1 MKKYFVIFCLISIFG
16 LIIINSE
23 SYEDKIDKK
32 VLDDFK
38 NGIEKVNVIV
48 KLKEPLENK
57 GFFVQSEKSDKK
69 KLLEK
74 NKIKSEIINEIGE
87 ENINHVF
94 NNEISLSLSIHD
106 LELLEKNNNVDYIWF
121 DKSLHAFLQGS
132 VPYVNATNT
141 WNVQISGFNVTGT
154 NETICILDTGVDFT
168 HPALNGKNL
177 TCVIDCFEKACVENC
192 SVLDD
197 HGHGTH
203 VAGIAGASTYINGV
217 AVGANLIGV
226 KVLNYQGSGTSTDLN
241 RGIDW
246 CIANKNA
253 YNISVI
259 SMSLGDCSNHTT
271 YCNSDPSASHIDNAT
286 NNNISVIV
294 AAGNGNSGGCTG
306 ITVTIGPSAPAC
318 VQSAV
323 AVGAVSDA
331 DSSIYYQRGPLFELF
346 APGIN
351 INSTKANGGFESLS
365 GTSMSAPHVSGIFA
379 LFKQFLRLTNQTK
392 TNNEI
397 KAVINNTGH
406 LLDDTSGS
414 GYNFSIVDIY
424 SAIYSLDNL
433 APNVTLISP
442 SNSLI
447 SINFNQTFVCNVT
460 DEFLLSNL
468 LFYLW
473 NSAGNLINQT
483 SSNIS
488 GLVNQSSFN
497 VTGLSSGI
505 YYWNCLGNDSKS
517 NSAYANSN
525 YTLTIGNL
533 STTLNSPINNTYTNQ
548 NLTFNCSGQTMQGAE
563 LTNLTFYLW
572 NSTSDLIYNLTS
584 NLSGEINS
592 TIFSYNFTD
601 EGNYFWNCLTINN
614 QSNSDLANENY
625 TLTYDITSPNITLI
639 SPENSA
645 SYTSSSQS
653 ITFSYNVSENIN
665 LSNCSLI
672 VNDAISLTNISIV
685 NLSET
690 QSFTNSFIPGS
701 YNWNINCTDKAGNIN
716 YSSQRSFTVTAPAVV
731 ASSGGGGG
739 GGSPSVS
746 IYAPTS
752 NDLLVGYSKELKEKE
767 QVKFTITGLE
777 KSSHTLTLN
786 SLKNNKVNI
795 TIKSE
800 PINLLLGI
808 GESKK
813 LNVTSNEYYDLYI
826 KFEGIKN
833 NKASIT
839 IKTIFEEI
847 NPKIYTIIEENKS
860 ETLDSEKEIEEKI
873 EEDFGTFDS
882 NKKVFYFLLI
892 LFIIIF
898 ILFIILNLRHY
909 QYNQEMKLLKKFGS

>member
-1 MKKYFVIFCLISIFG
+1 MKKYFVIFWLISIFG
-16 LIIINSE
+16 FIIIHSE
-23 SYEDKIDKK
+23 SYETKIDKK
-32 VLDDFK
+32 VLDDFN

-57 GFFVQSEKSDKK
+57 GFFVQSEKSDEK

-94 NNEISLSLSIHD
+94 NNEISLSLTIHD

-121 DKSLHAFLQGS
+121 DKPLHAFLQTS

-141 WNVQISGFNVTGT
+141 WNVQISGFNITGT

-226 KVLNYQGSGTSTDLN
+226 KVLNFQGSGTSTDLN

-246 CIANKNA
+246 CIANKNT

-286 NNNISVIV
+286 SNNISVIV

-318 VQSAV
+318 VESAV

-365 GTSMSAPHVSGIFA
+365 GTSMSAPHVAGVFA

-424 SAIYSLDNL
+424 SAIYSLDNV

-447 SINFNQTFVCNVT
+447 SINLNQT
-460 DEFLLSNL
+460 
-468 LFYLW
+468 
-473 NSAGNLINQT
+473 
-483 SSNIS
+483 
-488 GLVNQSSFN
+488 SFN

-505 YYWNCLGNDSKS
+505 YYWNCLGNDSKG
-517 NSAYANSN
+517 NFAYANNN

-533 STTLNSPINNTYTNQ
+533 STTLNSPENNKYTNQ

-572 NSTSDLIYNLTS
+572 NSTSNLIYNSTS

-592 TIFSYNFTD
+592 TIFSYNFTE
-601 EGNYFWNCLTINN
+601 EGNYSWNCLSINN
-614 QSNSDLANENY
+614 QSNSDLADENY

-672 VNDAISLTNISIV
+672 VNDIISLTNISIV
-685 NLSET
+685 NTSET
-690 QSFTNSFIPGS
+690 QSFTNSFVPGS
-701 YNWNINCTDKAGNIN
+701 YNWNINCSDKAGNIN
-716 YSSQRSFTVTAPAVV
+716 YTSQRSFTVTAPVV
-731 ASSGGGGG
+731 VVSSGGGGG
-739 GGSPSVS
+739 GGSPSAS

-752 NDLLVGYSKELKEKE
+752 NDLLIGYSNELKEKE

-795 TIKSE
+795 TIESE
-800 PINLLLGI
+800 PISLLLGI

-833 NKASIT
+833 NKANIT

-847 NPKIYTIIEENKS
+847 NPKIYIVIDENKS
-860 ETLDSEKEIEEKI
+860 ETLDSEKEIEEKT
-873 EEDFGTFDS
+873 EEDFLAFDL

-892 LFIIIF
+892 FLIIIF
-898 ILFIILNLRHY
+898 ILFVILNLRHY
-909 QYNQEMKLLKKFGS
+909 QDYKNIKYKN

>member
-1 MKKYFVIFCLISIFG
+1 MKKYFVIFWLISIFG
-16 LIIINSE
+16 FIIIHSE
-23 SYEDKIDKK
+23 SYETKIDKK
-32 VLDDFK
+32 VLDDFN

-57 GFFVQSEKSDKK
+57 GFFVQSEKSDEK

-121 DKSLHAFLQGS
+121 DKPLHAFLQTS

-141 WNVQISGFNVTGT
+141 WNVQISGFNITGT

-226 KVLNYQGSGTSTDLN
+226 KVLNFQGSGTSTDLN

-246 CIANKNA
+246 CIANKNT

-286 NNNISVIV
+286 SNNISVIV

-318 VQSAV
+318 VESAV
-323 AVGAVSDA
+323 AVGTVNDA
-331 DSSIYYQRGPLFELF
+331 NSAISYQRGPLFELF

-365 GTSMSAPHVSGIFA
+365 GTSMSTPHVAGVFA

-424 SAIYSLDNL
+424 SAIYSLDNV

-447 SINFNQTFVCNVT
+447 SINLNQTFVCNVT

-468 LFYLW
+468 IFYLW
-473 NSAGNLINQT
+473 NSTGNLINQT
-483 SSNIS
+483 ISNIS
-488 GLVNQSSFN
+488 GLSNQSSFN

-505 YYWNCLGNDSKS
+505 YYWNCLGNDSKG
-517 NSAYANSN
+517 NFAYAN
-525 YTLTIGNL
+525 
-533 STTLNSPINNTYTNQ
+533 NN
-548 NLTFNCSGQTMQGAE
+548 
-563 LTNLTFYLW
+563 
-572 NSTSDLIYNLTS
+572 
-584 NLSGEINS
+584 
-592 TIFSYNFTD
+592 TIFSYNFTN
-601 EGNYFWNCLTINN
+601 EGNYFWNCLSINN
-614 QSNSDLANENY
+614 QSNSDLADENY
-625 TLTYDITSPNITLI
+625 TLTYDITLPNITLI

-672 VNDAISLTNISIV
+672 VDDAISLTNISIV

-833 NKASIT
+833 NKANIT

-847 NPKIYTIIEENKS
+847 NPKIYIVIDENKS
-860 ETLDSEKEIEEKI
+860 ETLDSEKEIEEKT
-873 EEDFGTFDS
+873 EEDFLAFDL

-892 LFIIIF
+892 FLIIIF
-898 ILFIILNLRHY
+898 ILFVILNLRHY
-909 QYNQEMKLLKKFGS
+909 QDYKNIKYKN

>member
-1 MKKYFVIFCLISIFG
+1 MKKYFVIFWLISIFG
-16 LIIINSE
+16 FIIIHSE
-23 SYEDKIDKK
+23 SYETKIDKK
-32 VLDDFK
+32 VLDDFN

-57 GFFVQSEKSDKK
+57 GFFVQSEKSDEK

-94 NNEISLSLSIHD
+94 NNEISLSLTIHD

-121 DKSLHAFLQGS
+121 DKPLHAFLQTS

-141 WNVQISGFNVTGT
+141 WNVQISGFNITGT

-259 SMSLGDCSNHTT
+259 SMSLGDCTNHTA
-271 YCNSDPSASHIDNAT
+271 YCNSDPSASYIDNAT
-286 NNNISVIV
+286 SNNISVIV
-294 AAGNGNSGGCTG
+294 AAGNGNGGGCTG

-318 VQSAV
+318 VESAV
-323 AVGAVSDA
+323 AVGTVNDA
-331 DSSIYYQRGPLFELF
+331 NSAISYQRGPLFELF

-365 GTSMSAPHVSGIFA
+365 GTSMSTPHVAGVFA

-397 KAVINNTGH
+397 KAVINNTG
-406 LLDDTSGS
+406 
-414 GYNFSIVDIY
+414 
-424 SAIYSLDNL
+424 
-433 APNVTLISP
+433 
-442 SNSLI
+442 
-447 SINFNQTFVCNVT
+447 
-460 DEFLLSNL
+460 
-468 LFYLW
+468 
-473 NSAGNLINQT
+473 NLINQT
-483 SSNIS
+483 ISNIS
-488 GLVNQSSFN
+488 GLSNQSSFN

-505 YYWNCLGNDSKS
+505 YYWNCLGNDSKG
-517 NSAYANSN
+517 NFAYANNN

-533 STTLNSPINNTYTNQ
+533 STTLNSPENNKYTNQ

-572 NSTSDLIYNLTS
+572 NSTSNLIYNSTS

-592 TIFSYNFTD
+592 TIFSYNFTE
-601 EGNYFWNCLTINN
+601 EGNYSWNCLSINN
-614 QSNSDLANENY
+614 QSNSDLADENY

-672 VNDAISLTNISIV
+672 VNDIISLTNISIV
-685 NLSET
+685 NTSET
-690 QSFTNSFIPGS
+690 QSFTNSFVPGS
-701 YNWNINCTDKAGNIN
+701 YNWNINCSDKAGNIN
-716 YSSQRSFTVTAPAVV
+716 YTSQRSFTVTAPVV
-731 ASSGGGGG
+731 VVSSGGGGG
-739 GGSPSVS
+739 GGSPSAS

-752 NDLLVGYSKELKEKE
+752 NDLLIGYSNELKEKE

-873 EEDFGTFDS
+873 EEKIEEDFGTFDL
-882 NKKVFYFLLI
+882 NKKIFYFLLI

>member
-16 LIIINSE
+16 FIIIHSE
-23 SYEDKIDKK
+23 SYETKIDKK
-32 VLDDFK
+32 VLDDFN

-57 GFFVQSEKSDKK
+57 GFFVQSEKSDEK

-94 NNEISLSLSIHD
+94 NNEISLSLTIHD

-121 DKSLHAFLQGS
+121 DKPLHAFLQTS

-141 WNVQISGFNVTGT
+141 WNVQISGFNITGT

-286 NNNISVIV
+286 SNNISVIV

-318 VQSAV
+318 VESAV

-365 GTSMSAPHVSGIFA
+365 GTSMSAPHVAGVFA

-447 SINFNQTFVCNVT
+447 SINFNQTFVCNAT
-460 DEFLLSNL
+460 DEFLLS
-468 LFYLW
+468 
-473 NSAGNLINQT
+473 
-483 SSNIS
+483 
-488 GLVNQSSFN
+488 
-497 VTGLSSGI
+497 
-505 YYWNCLGNDSKS
+505 
-517 NSAYANSN
+517 
-525 YTLTIGNL
+525 
-533 STTLNSPINNTYTNQ
+533 
-548 NLTFNCSGQTMQGAE
+548 
-563 LTNLTFYLW
+563 NLTFYLW

-584 NLSGEINS
+584 NFSGEINS
-592 TIFSYNFTD
+592 TIFSYNFTN
-601 EGNYFWNCLTINN
+601 EGNYFWNCLSINN
-614 QSNSDLANENY
+614 QSNSDLADEN
-625 TLTYDITSPNITLI
+625 NTLI

-672 VNDAISLTNISIV
+672 VDDAISLTNISIV

-873 EEDFGTFDS
+873 EEKIEEDFGTFDL
-882 NKKVFYFLLI
+882 NKKIFYFLLI

>member
-16 LIIINSE
+16 FIIIHSE
-23 SYEDKIDKK
+23 SYETKIDKK
-32 VLDDFK
+32 VLDDF
-38 NGIEKVNVIV
+38 NDGIEKVNVIV

-57 GFFVQSEKSDKK
+57 GFFVQSEKSDEE

-106 LELLEKNNNVDYIWF
+106 LELLEKNNDVDYIWF
-121 DKSLHAFLQGS
+121 DKPLHAFLQTS
-132 VPYVNATNT
+132 VPYVNATNA
-141 WNVQISGFNVTGT
+141 WNVQISGVNITGI

-197 HGHGTH
+197 HG
-203 VAGIAGASTYINGV
+203 
-217 AVGANLIGV
+217 
-226 KVLNYQGSGTSTDLN
+226 SGTSTDLN

-259 SMSLGDCSNHTT
+259 SMSLGDCTNHTA
-271 YCNSDPSASHIDNAT
+271 YCNSDPSASYIDNAT
-286 NNNISVIV
+286 SNNISVIV
-294 AAGNGNSGGCTG
+294 AAGNGNGGGCTG

-318 VQSAV
+318 VESAV
-323 AVGAVSDA
+323 AVGTVNDA
-331 DSSIYYQRGPLFELF
+331 NSAISYQRGPLFELF

-365 GTSMSAPHVSGIFA
+365 GTSMSTPHVAGVFA

-424 SAIYSLDNL
+424 SAIYSLDNV

-447 SINFNQTFVCNVT
+447 SINLNQTFVCNVT

-468 LFYLW
+468 IFYLW
-473 NSAGNLINQT
+473 NSTGNLINQT
-483 SSNIS
+483 ISNIS
-488 GLVNQSSFN
+488 GLSNQSSFN

-505 YYWNCLGNDSKS
+505 YYWNCLGNDSKG
-517 NSAYANSN
+517 NFAYANNN

-533 STTLNSPINNTYTNQ
+533 STTLNSPENNKYTNQ

-572 NSTSDLIYNLTS
+572 NSTSNLIYNSTS

-592 TIFSYNFTD
+592 TIFSYNFTE
-601 EGNYFWNCLTINN
+601 EGNYSWNCLSINN
-614 QSNSDLANENY
+614 QSNSDLADENY

-672 VNDAISLTNISIV
+672 VNDIISLTNISIV
-685 NLSET
+685 NTSET
-690 QSFTNSFIPGS
+690 QSFTNSFVPGS
-701 YNWNINCTDKAGNIN
+701 YNWNINCSDKAGNIN
-716 YSSQRSFTVTAPAVV
+716 YTSQRSFTVTAPVV
-731 ASSGGGGG
+731 VVSSGGGGG
-739 GGSPSVS
+739 GGSPSAS

-752 NDLLVGYSKELKEKE
+752 NDLLIGYSNELKEKE

-786 SLKNNKVNI
+786 SLKNNKAN
-795 TIKSE
+795 
-800 PINLLLGI
+800 
-808 GESKK
+808 
-813 LNVTSNEYYDLYI
+813 
-826 KFEGIKN
+826 
-833 NKASIT
+833 IT

-847 NPKIYTIIEENKS
+847 NPKIYIVIDENKS
-860 ETLDSEKEIEEKI
+860 ETLDSEKEIEEKT
-873 EEDFGTFDS
+873 EEDFLAFDL
-882 NKKVFYFLLI
+882 NKKVFYFL
-892 LFIIIF
+892 FII
-898 ILFIILNLRHY
+898 N
-909 QYNQEMKLLKKFGS
+909 

>member
-1 MKKYFVIFCLISIFG
+1 MKKYFVIFWLISIFG
-16 LIIINSE
+16 FIIIHSE
-23 SYEDKIDKK
+23 SYETKIDKK
-32 VLDDFK
+32 VLDDFN

-57 GFFVQSEKSDKK
+57 GFFVQSEKSDEK

-94 NNEISLSLSIHD
+94 NNEISLSLTIHD

-121 DKSLHAFLQGS
+121 DKPLHAFLQTS

-141 WNVQISGFNVTGT
+141 WNVQISGFNITGT

-226 KVLNYQGSGTSTDLN
+226 KVLNFQGSGTSTDLN

-246 CIANKNA
+246 CIANKNT

-286 NNNISVIV
+286 SNNISVIV

-318 VQSAV
+318 VESAV

-365 GTSMSAPHVSGIFA
+365 GTSMSAPHVAGVFA

-447 SINFNQTFVCNVT
+447 SINFNQTFVCNAT

-468 LFYLW
+468 IFYLW
-473 NSAGNLINQT
+473 NSTGNLIN
-483 SSNIS
+483 
-488 GLVNQSSFN
+488 
-497 VTGLSSGI
+497 
-505 YYWNCLGNDSKS
+505 
-517 NSAYANSN
+517 
-525 YTLTIGNL
+525 
-533 STTLNSPINNTYTNQ
+533 
-548 NLTFNCSGQTMQGAE
+548 NCSSQTMQGVE

-584 NLSGEINS
+584 NFSGEINS
-592 TIFSYNFTD
+592 TIFSYNFTN
-601 EGNYFWNCLTINN
+601 EGNYFWNCLSINN
-614 QSNSDLANENY
+614 QSNSDLADENY
-625 TLTYDITSPNITLI
+625 TLTYDITLPNITLI

-665 LSNCSLI
+665 LFNCSLI
-672 VNDAISLTNISIV
+672 VDDAISLTNISIV

-873 EEDFGTFDS
+873 EEKIEEDFGTFDL
-882 NKKVFYFLLI
+882 NKKIFYFLLI